1 LFRGQLQ
8 AAGEELV
15 VLGEGVE
22 ARAWRD
28 GVMTASRW
36 WPAMPDLH
44 EWNDFRRG
52 AGLAPATALPQAQ
65 APSLAEQGW
74 RPVSA
79 QGLGETFGQY
89 RDYLALAA
97 TGLATA
103 VLTALLVGNLAL
115 RFSVWQVDRDIAAQ
129 EQSLEKIIT
138 ARDRALSGLAAIER
152 ELALRPPAGQVELMA
167 LVSGLMRGSWQL
179 QEWKLLDADNLQVTA
194 QMTNPDPRA
203 IVTAW
208 EASGRFTEVTAELGR
223 QANGVVVKAR
233 VLPVKREAGKR

>member
-1 LFRGQLQ
+1 MRT
-8 AAGEELV
+8 
-15 VLGEGVE
+15 
-22 ARAWRD
+22 R
-28 GVMTASRW
+28 
-36 WPAMPDLH
+36 
-44 EWNDFRRG
+44 
-52 AGLAPATALPQAQ
+52 
-65 APSLAEQGW
+65 
-74 RPVSA
+74 
-79 QGLGETFGQY
+79 
-89 RDYLALAA
+89 LAA

-233 VLPVKREAGKR
+233 VLPAKREAGKR